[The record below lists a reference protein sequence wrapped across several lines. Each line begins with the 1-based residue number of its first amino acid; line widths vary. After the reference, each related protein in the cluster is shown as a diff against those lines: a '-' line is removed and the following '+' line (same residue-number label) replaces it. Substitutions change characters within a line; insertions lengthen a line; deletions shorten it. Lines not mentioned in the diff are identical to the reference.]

1 MPKSRISDPFYELLV
16 VKASKVKFMGH
27 RTPPACAE
35 INLTLEC
42 SAYLVH
48 KNTSRKEKL
57 QVEMKI
63 LLIEDDPSIFEMIQ
77 TRFAQWSLQVVGP
90 KDFQKVMDD
99 FIEQKPQLVLIDIQ
113 LPAYDGFHWCREIR
127 HISKVPILFLSS
139 RDHPM
144 DMVMAMQMGADDFV
158 QKPFHMEVLLAK
170 VQAILRRTYD
180 YIEESMDVT
189 RFNGAV
195 IDYARCEIM
204 YEGNLASLTKNEL
217 FILRI
222 LVEKA
227 DQIVSRDDLMRKLWD
242 DERFVNDN
250 TLSVNVNRL
259 RTKLEDIGL
268 QEAILTKKGLGY
280 MAVTQGT

>member
-1 MPKSRISDPFYELLV
+1 MEL
-16 VKASKVKFMGH
+16 
-27 RTPPACAE
+27 
-35 INLTLEC
+35 
-42 SAYLVH
+42 
-48 KNTSRKEKL
+48 
-57 QVEMKI
+57 KI

-77 TRFAQWSLQVVGP
+77 TRFIQWSLQVVGP
-90 KDFQKVMDD
+90 KNFQKVMDD
-99 FIEQKPQLVLIDIQ
+99 FIEEKPHLVIIDIQ

-144 DMVMAMQMGADDFV
+144 DMVMSMQMGADDFV

-180 YIEESMDVT
+180 YIEESLDVT
-189 RFNGAV
+189 RFNGAI
-195 IDYARCEIM
+195 IDYARSEIM
-204 YEGNLASLTKNEL
+204 YNGSLASLTKNEL

-222 LVEKA
+222 LVEKTN
-227 DQIVSRDDLMRKLWD
+227 QIVSRDDLMRKLWD

-268 QEAILTKKGLGY
+268 QDVILTKKGLGY
-280 MAVTQGT
+280 IAVTQGT

>member
-1 MPKSRISDPFYELLV
+1 
-16 VKASKVKFMGH
+16 
-27 RTPPACAE
+27 
-35 INLTLEC
+35 
-42 SAYLVH
+42 
-48 KNTSRKEKL
+48 
-57 QVEMKI
+57 MKI

-77 TRFAQWSLQVVGP
+77 TRFAQWSLLVAGP
-90 KDFQKVMDD
+90 KDFQKVMND

-195 IDYARCEIM
+195 IDYARSEIM

>member
-1 MPKSRISDPFYELLV
+1 MEL
-16 VKASKVKFMGH
+16 
-27 RTPPACAE
+27 
-35 INLTLEC
+35 
-42 SAYLVH
+42 
-48 KNTSRKEKL
+48 
-57 QVEMKI
+57 KI

-77 TRFAQWSLQVVGP
+77 TRFTQWSLQVVGP
-90 KDFQKVMDD
+90 KNFQKVMDD
-99 FIEQKPQLVLIDIQ
+99 FIEEKPHLVIIDIQ

-127 HISKVPILFLSS
+127 HISKVPMLFLSS

-144 DMVMAMQMGADDFV
+144 DMVMSMQMGADDFV

-180 YIEESMDVT
+180 YIEESLDVT

-195 IDYARCEIM
+195 IDYARSEIM
-204 YEGNLASLTKNEL
+204 YNGNLASLTKNEL

-222 LVEKA
+222 LVEKTN
-227 DQIVSRDDLMRKLWD
+227 QIVSRDDLMRKLWD

-268 QEAILTKKGLGY
+268 QDVILTKKGLGY
-280 MAVTQGT
+280 IAVIQGT